1 MICYLDDI
9 LITGRDTEEH
19 MRNLEEV
26 LKRLKVCNLKVKIE
40 KCSFLQNRVA
50 YLGHVIDAEVIHAMK
65 QKTETIEKAP
75 IPTNTTF
82 LSLLNY
88 YGNFIPNLS
97 TIVMPLTALLQK
109 GVKWEW
115 SQKSQSPLEE
125 VKRNLLTSQ
134 VLVHY
139 NPELWLTLACDASPV
154 GVGAGISQKS
164 KDGSEK
170 PIAFAY

>member
-1 MICYLDDI
+1 MGLLICYFDDI

-40 KCSFLQNRVA
+40 KCSFFQNRVT

-65 QKTETIEKAP
+65 QKTEAIEKAP
-75 IPTNTTF
+75 FPTNTIELRSF

-88 YGNFIPNLS
+88 YGKFIPNLS
-97 TIVMPLTALLQK
+97 TMVMPLTALLQK

-115 SQKSQSPLEE
+115 SQKSLCALQEA
-125 VKRNLLTSQ
+125 KRHLPTGQ
-134 VLVHY
+134 VLVH
-139 NPELWLTLACDASPV
+139 
-154 GVGAGISQKS
+154 
-164 KDGSEK
+164 
-170 PIAFAY
+170 